1 MVEKDRYELEL
12 YQQQQQLLLQQ
23 QLQEEN
29 EQNIHEQIEIGK

>member
-29 EQNIHEQIEIGK
+29 EQNIHDQMEIGK

>member
-1 MVEKDRYELEL
+1 MVEKDRHELEL

>member
-1 MVEKDRYELEL
+1 MVEKDRHELEL

-29 EQNIHEQIEIGK
+29 EQNIHDQMEIGK